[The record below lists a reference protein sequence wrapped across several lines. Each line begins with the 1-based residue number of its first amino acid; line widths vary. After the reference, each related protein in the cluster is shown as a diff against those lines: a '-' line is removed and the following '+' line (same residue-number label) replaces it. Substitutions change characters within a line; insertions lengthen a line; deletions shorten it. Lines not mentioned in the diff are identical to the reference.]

1 MFFQNMKA
9 TILSAA
15 STVSPGAMD
24 VQDVMEQ
31 MNSDASAEEKTS
43 FFIQYL
49 LAQREE
55 LLNFGKTVLL
65 ALLVFFIGTKIIKF
79 ILKFIDR
86 WMERGNVEI
95 SVHKFVLSLSRVLLY
110 IFLLVVVA
118 GMLGVGTS
126 SIVAIIGSAGLA
138 IGLAL
143 QGSLANFAG
152 GILIL
157 VLKPFRVGDY
167 IVSPSAEGTVQSIDI
182 FYTHLLT
189 FDNRTVVVPN
199 GILSNENITNNSREE
214 YRLLVIDF
222 MVGYDADI
230 QQVKSI
236 LMGLMQQENLICQER
251 FMGVNIDKLNPGRVK
266 MQLKAWVL
274 NEEYWDA
281 RYRMLELI
289 KENLQENGISLM

>member
-1 MFFQNMKA
+1 MLFQNI
-9 TILSAA
+9 TSILFSAA

-24 VQDVMEQ
+24 VQEMVEQ

-49 LAQREE
+49 LAQREP
-55 LLNFGKTVLL
+55 LLNFGKTVLI
-65 ALLVFFIGTKIIKF
+65 ALVVFFIGTKLIKF
-79 ILKFIDR
+79 LLKFMDR
-86 WMERGNVEI
+86 WMEKGNVEI
-95 SVHKFVLSLSRVLLY
+95 SVHKFVLSLSKILLY
-110 IFLLVVVA
+110 SLLLFIVA

-143 QGSLANFAG
+143 QGSLSNFAG

-167 IVSPSAEGTVQSIDI
+167 IVSPSAEGTVQGIDI
-182 FYTHLLT
+182 FYTHLVT
-189 FDNRTVVVPN
+189 SDNRTVVVPN

-222 MVGYDADI
+222 MVGYDTDI
-230 QQVKSI
+230 QKVKDI
-236 LMGLMQQENLICQER
+236 LIKLMQQEEMICQDK
-251 FMGVNIDKLNPGRVK
+251 FIGVNIDKLNPGRIK
-266 MQLKAWVL
+266 MQAKAWVL
-274 NEEYWDA
+274 NEEYWEE

-289 KENLQENGISLM
+289 KENLQENGISIM

>member
-1 MFFQNMKA
+1 MLFQNIKSI
-9 TILSAA
+9 ILSAT

-24 VQDVMEQ
+24 VQDVVAQ
-31 MNSDASAEEKTS
+31 MNSDASTEEKTS
-43 FFIQYL
+43 FIIEYL
-49 LAQREE
+49 LAQREP
-55 LLNFGKTVLL
+55 LLNFGKTVLV
-65 ALLVFFIGTKIIKF
+65 ALLVFFLGRKLIKML
-79 ILKFIDR
+79 IKLMDR
-86 WMERGNVEI
+86 WMGRGNVEV
-95 SVHKFVLSLSRVLLY
+95 SVHKFVLSLSKILLHVLLL
-110 IFLLVVVA
+110 FVVA

-143 QGSLANFAG
+143 QGSLSNFAG

-167 IVSPSAEGTVQSIDI
+167 IVSPTAEGTVQSIDI
-182 FYTHLLT
+182 FYTHLVT
-189 FDNRTVVVPN
+189 SDNRTVVVPN

-222 MVGYDADI
+222 MVGYDTDI
-230 QQVKSI
+230 QQVKDI
-236 LMGLMQQENLICQER
+236 LLELMQQEEMICQEK

-266 MQLKAWVL
+266 MQAKAWVL

-281 RYRMLELI
+281 RYRMLELV
-289 KENLQENGISLM
+289 KEKLQENGISIM

>member
-1 MFFQNMKA
+1 MLFQNM
-9 TILSAA
+9 TSVILSAT
-15 STVSPGAMD
+15 SIVSPGAMD
-24 VQDVMEQ
+24 VQEIVEQ

-49 LAQREE
+49 LAQREP
-55 LLNFGKTVLL
+55 LLNFGKTVLF
-65 ALLVFFIGTKIIKF
+65 ALIVFFIGTKLIKF
-79 ILKFIDR
+79 LLKFMDR
-86 WMERGNVEI
+86 WMEKGNVEI
-95 SVHKFVLSLSRVLLY
+95 SVHKFVLSLSKVLLY
-110 IFLLVVVA
+110 IFLLVVAA
-118 GMLGVGTS
+118 GMLGVETS

-182 FYTHLLT
+182 FYTHLVT
-189 FDNRTVVVPN
+189 SDNRTVVVPN

-222 MVGYDADI
+222 MVGYDTDI
-230 QQVKSI
+230 QQVKDI
-236 LMGLMQQENLICQER
+236 LMALMQQENLICQDK
-251 FMGVNIDKLNPGRVK
+251 FMGVNIDKLNPGRIK
-266 MQLKAWVL
+266 MQMKAWVR
-274 NEEYWDA
+274 NDEYWDA
-281 RYRMLELI
+281 RYRLLELI